1 MESTPV
7 PPVLTVGMGS
17 LAAAFAALPDTRRAA
32 SVRYPLPAILALSV
46 AGLLAGQHSVL
57 AITQWIARQE
67 PTHLAALGFPPGRV
81 PAQSTLH
88 RILRHLDLDAL
99 VRQVQS
105 GFAPITAP
113 APDALQGIAI
123 DGKVQRGRHRFTHW
137 DYAVHAVC
145 AVCHGSGL
153 VVAHEPVAAD
163 PVRRDTELPAARR
176 LLARLDW
183 TGRVLTGD
191 RLYCCRALCQ
201 QVCTAGGDY
210 LLMVGRNRQ
219 RLSEALTALF
229 TTADARTE
237 VRTASTEDTGHGRR
251 QERRDLRLTA
261 DVASL
266 GDWPGVQQA
275 FRLVRTWRERGQVR
289 TAVTY
294 GVTSLSPVQAGPEV
308 ILRLRREHW
317 TIENRLHRQKDVHF
331 GEDASQIRCG
341 VGPAVLAT
349 LRDAAI
355 TLLYHDAPHHLAA
368 RTRAL
373 SQFPYLALAMVCR
386 PLTPRA

>member
-1 MESTPV
+1 MESTPAI
-7 PPVLTVGMGS
+7 PVLTVAAGS
-17 LAAAFAALPDTRRAA
+17 LAAAFTSLPDTRRAS
-32 SVRYPLPAILALSV
+32 SVCYPLPAVLALSV
-46 AGLLAGQHSVL
+46 AALLAGQHSVL

-67 PTHLAALGFPPGRV
+67 TTHLEALGFPPGRV

-88 RILRHLDLDAL
+88 RILRSLNLDAL
-99 VRQVQS
+99 VRQVQR

-113 APDALQGIAI
+113 AANSLQGIAI
-123 DGKVQRGRHRFTHW
+123 DGKVQRGRHRFTGW

-145 AVCHGSGL
+145 AVCHGTGL
-153 VVAHEPVAAD
+153 VVAHEPIAAD
-163 PVRRDTELPAARR
+163 PHQRDTELPAARR

-191 RLYCCRALCQ
+191 RLYCGRQLCQ
-201 QVCTAGGDY
+201 QVCAAGGDY
-210 LLMVGRNRQ
+210 LLAVGRNRQ
-219 RLSEALTALF
+219 RLHAALTALF
-229 TTADARTE
+229 AADARTPL
-237 VRTASTEDTGHGRR
+237 RTASTTETGHGRR
-251 QERRDLRLTA
+251 QERREVRLTA

-275 FRLVRTWRERGQVR
+275 FCLVRTWHERGQDHL
-289 TAVTY
+289 AVTY
-294 GVTSLSPVQAGPEV
+294 GITSLTVAQADPEA
-308 ILRLRREHW
+308 ILRLRRDHW

-331 GEDASQIRCG
+331 GEDASHLRCG

-355 TLLYHDAPHHLAA
+355 TLLYHDHPHHLAA

-373 SQFPYLALAMVCR
+373 SQFPHQALALVCR

>member
-1 MESTPV
+1 MESTPATCV
-7 PPVLTVGMGS
+7 VTVGVGS

-32 SVRYPLPAILALSV
+32 SVRYPLPAVLALAV
-46 AGLLAGQHSVL
+46 AALLAGQHSVL

-81 PAQSTLH
+81 PVQSTLH
-88 RILRHLDLDAL
+88 RILGHLDLDAL
-99 VRQVQS
+99 VRQVQT

-113 APDALQGIAI
+113 TADGLQGIAI

-153 VVAHEPVAAD
+153 VVAHEPITPD
-163 PVRRDTELPAARR
+163 PVQRDTELPAARR

-183 TGRVLTGD
+183 MGRVLTGD

-201 QVCTAGGDY
+201 QVCAAGGDY
-210 LLMVGRNRQ
+210 LLAVGRNRQ
-219 RLSEALTALF
+219 RLSQALTALF
-229 TTADARTE
+229 SAPDHLTDLRTARTE
-237 VRTASTEDTGHGRR
+237 ETGHGRR
-251 QERRDLRLTA
+251 QERRELTLTA

-275 FRLVRTWRERGQVR
+275 FRLVRTWSERGQQR
-289 TAVTY
+289 TAVSY
-294 GVTSLSPVQAGPEV
+294 GITSLSPAQAGPAHV
-308 ILRLRREHW
+308 LRLRRDHW

-341 VGPAVLAT
+341 TGPAAFAT

-355 TLLYHDAPHHLAA
+355 TLLYHDDPHHLAA
-368 RTRAL
+368 RSRAL
-373 SQFPYLALAMVCR
+373 SQFPHLALAMVCR
-386 PLTPRA
+386 PLVPRA

>member
-1 MESTPV
+1 MESTPH
-7 PPVLTVGMGS
+7 PPIVTVAVGS

-32 SVRYPLPAILALSV
+32 SVCYPLPAILALTV
-46 AGLLAGQHSVL
+46 AALLAGQHSVL

-67 PTHLAALGFPPGRV
+67 SAHLEALGFPPGRV

-88 RILRHLDLDAL
+88 RILGHLDLDAL
-99 VRQVQS
+99 VRQVQTS
-105 GFAPITAP
+105 FAPITAP
-113 APDALQGIAI
+113 AAPELQGIAI
-123 DGKVQRGRHRFTHW
+123 DGKVQRGRHRFTGW

-153 VVAHEPVAAD
+153 VVAHEPVAAN

-191 RLYCCRALCQ
+191 RLYCCRQLCQ
-201 QVCTAGGDY
+201 QVCAAGGDY
-210 LLMVGRNRQ
+210 LLAVGRNRP
-219 RLSEALTALF
+219 RLSQALTALF
-229 TTADARTE
+229 AADHLPDLRTTRTE
-237 VRTASTEDTGHGRR
+237 ETGHGRR
-251 QERRDLRLTA
+251 QERRELRLTA

-275 FRLVRTWRERGQVR
+275 FHLVRTWRERGQEH
-289 TAVTY
+289 TAVSY
-294 GVTSLSPVQAGPEV
+294 GITSLSPTQAGPEQ

-355 TLLYHDAPHHLAA
+355 TLLYHDALHHLAA
-368 RTRAL
+368 RTRVL
-373 SQFPYLALAMVCR
+373 SQFPHLALAMVCR
-386 PLTPRA
+386 PLPARA

>member
-1 MESTPV
+1 MESTPAI
-7 PPVLTVGMGS
+7 PVLTGAVGS

-32 SVRYPLPAILALSV
+32 SVCYPLPAILALAV
-46 AGLLAGQHSVL
+46 AALLAGQHSVL

-67 PTHLAALGFPPGRV
+67 AAQLEALGFPPGRV

-88 RILRHLDLDAL
+88 RILGHLDLDAL
-99 VRQVQS
+99 VRQVQIS
-105 GFAPITAP
+105 FAPITAP
-113 APDALQGIAI
+113 ASDGLQGIAI
-123 DGKVQRGRHRFTHW
+123 DGKVQRGRHRFTGW

-163 PVRRDTELPAARR
+163 PLRRDTELPAARR

-191 RLYCCRALCQ
+191 RLYCCRPLCQ
-201 QVCTAGGDY
+201 QVCAAGGDY
-210 LLMVGRNRQ
+210 LLAAGRNRP
-219 RLSEALTALF
+219 RLSQALTALF
-229 TTADARTE
+229 GADHLPDLRTTRTE
-237 VRTASTEDTGHGRR
+237 ETGHGRR
-251 QERRDLRLTA
+251 QERRELRLTA

-275 FRLVRTWRERGQVR
+275 FHLVRTWRERGQEH
-289 TAVTY
+289 TAVSY
-294 GVTSLSPVQAGPEV
+294 GITSLSPTQAGPET

-349 LRDAAI
+349 LRDTAI

-368 RTRAL
+368 RTRVL
-373 SQFPYLALAMVCR
+373 SQFPHRALAMVCR
-386 PLTPRA
+386 PLPARA

>member
-1 MESTPV
+1 MESTPAI
-7 PPVLTVGMGS
+7 PVLTGAVGS

-46 AGLLAGQHSVL
+46 AALLAGQHSVL

-67 PTHLAALGFPPGRV
+67 SAQLEALGFPPGCLPV
-81 PAQSTLH
+81 QSTLH
-88 RILRHLDLDAL
+88 RILGHLDLDAL
-99 VRQVQS
+99 VRQVQAS
-105 GFAPITAP
+105 FAPITAP
-113 APDALQGIAI
+113 TSAGLQGIAI

-191 RLYCCRALCQ
+191 RLYCCRQLCQ
-201 QVCTAGGDY
+201 QVCAAGGDY
-210 LLMVGRNRQ
+210 LLAVGRNRQ

-229 TTADARTE
+229 AADARTT
-237 VRTASTEDTGHGRR
+237 RRMASTEDTGHGRC
-251 QERRDLRLTA
+251 QERREVHLTA

-275 FRLVRTWRERGQVR
+275 FRLVRTWREHGQVR

-294 GVTSLSPVQAGPEV
+294 GITSLAPTQAGPAV

-373 SQFPYLALAMVCR
+373 SQFPHRALALVCR

>member
-7 PPVLTVGMGS
+7 PPVLTVTVGS
-17 LAAAFAALPDTRRAA
+17 LAAAFAALPDTRRIA
-32 SVRYPLPAILALSV
+32 SVCYPLPAVLALTV
-46 AGLLAGQHSVL
+46 AALLAGQHSVL

-67 PTHLAALGFPPGRV
+67 AAHLEALGFPPGRV

-88 RILRHLDLDAL
+88 RILRQVDLVAL
-99 VRQVQS
+99 VGQVQAS
-105 GFAPITAP
+105 FAPLTAP
-113 APDALQGIAI
+113 PTAGLQGIAI
-123 DGKVQRGRHRFTHW
+123 DGKVQRGRHRFTGW

-163 PVRRDTELPAARR
+163 PVQRDSELPAARR

-191 RLYCCRALCQ
+191 RLYCGRPLCQ
-201 QVCTAGGDY
+201 QVCAAGGDY
-210 LLMVGRNRQ
+210 LLVVGRNRPHLAQ
-219 RLSEALTALF
+219 ALTALF
-229 TTADARTE
+229 AAAPPDLRAAGTE
-237 VRTASTEDTGHGRR
+237 ESGHGRR
-251 QERRDLRLTA
+251 QERRQVQLTA

-275 FRLVRTWRERGQVR
+275 FRLVRTWHERGQVH

-294 GVTSLSPVQAGPEV
+294 GITSLSPAQAGPDV

-341 VGPAVLAT
+341 TGPAVLAT

-355 TLLYHDAPHHLAA
+355 TLLYHDDPHHLAA

-373 SQFPYLALAMVCR
+373 SQFPHLALAMVCR